1 MSSAI
6 GGDCSRV
13 YLLTKPWRSSSVV
26 TIAAIKLSASRMKKT
41 ILVICGILAV
51 VLGIAGIFLPLLPTT
66 PFLLVAAACY
76 VRSSERLYKWLT
88 TNRWTGS
95 YIQTYQKGTGLPLRA
110 KILTV
115 AILWGT
121 VGWSTYLIGHRLI
134 FLIQFFFAILTT
146 ILILRL
152 PTQQPGNPTKEPKKD

>member
-1 MSSAI
+1 
-6 GGDCSRV
+6 
-13 YLLTKPWRSSSVV
+13 
-26 TIAAIKLSASRMKKT
+26 MKKKL
-41 ILVICGILAV
+41 LVICGNLAV
-51 VLGIAGIFLPLLPTT
+51 LMGVAGIFLPLLPTT

-76 VRSSERLYKWLT
+76 VRSSERLYQWLT

-95 YIQTYQKGTGLPLRA
+95 YIQTYQKGKGIPLRA

-121 VGWSTYLIGHRLI
+121 VGWSTYLIGQPLI
-134 FLIQFFFAILTT
+134 FLIQFVFAILTT

-152 PTQQPGNPTKEPKKD
+152 PTQQLGNSTKGSKKE